1 MSSDKVVRIK
11 ITMKFSDKILFF
23 IVAFIWLFA
32 MMRFSGI
39 IPEEILKENKEN
51 IVWLYSS
58 IGLIFGMVSAFVIQS
73 QWAKWDKLDN
83 SARGEVDGL
92 REMIL
97 LSKRFPQKT
106 GDRIRSAVETYLN
119 CLINKEGWKQMD
131 KGERTADVESA
142 IETLQ
147 NEIFMATD
155 EVPKLTDITFRT
167 FTVIL
172 EHKNKRLH
180 LSAGHLPYILNIT
193 ITFSTFLFIA
203 LSMLIYVPNG
213 VLDFIFKFGVAF
225 MSFLVYIV
233 IFDLDHPYKP
243 GSWHLTK
250 DDYKKLLDEIQ

>member
-1 MSSDKVVRIK
+1 
-11 ITMKFSDKILFF
+11 MKFYEKVIIFVLAFLWMF
-23 IVAFIWLFA
+23 VIV
-32 MMRFSGI
+32 RFTGI
-39 IPEEILKENKEN
+39 IPEQILKDNKEN

-73 QWAKWDKLDN
+73 QLAKWDRLDN
-83 SARGEVDGL
+83 SIRGEVDGL

-97 LSKRFPQKT
+97 LSKRFPEKS
-106 GDRIRSAVETYLN
+106 GERIRSAIETYLN
-119 CLINKEGWKQMD
+119 CLINKEGWKQVD

-142 IETLQ
+142 LETLQ
-147 NEIFMATD
+147 NELLRVTEEM
-155 EVPKLTDITFRT
+155 PKLTDVTFRT

-180 LSAGHLPYILNIT
+180 HSGVHLPFVLNIT
-193 ITFSTFLFIA
+193 ITFSTFLFIV

-225 MSFLVYIV
+225 MSFLVYVV

-250 DDYKKLLDEIQ
+250 ENYKRLLNEIQ